1 MHKNGENT
9 VNLYDEKSF
18 EKACGKMM
26 PLRRNMSTFNG
37 DKFQCACGSK
47 HTFNSNS
54 ISVLS
59 EGSNGRFIVVCPRNP
74 ELLSLIKTKMKWG
87 LLYQGL
93 EFLAGHKVNAA

>member
-1 MHKNGENT
+1 M
-9 VNLYDEKSF
+9 NLCDKESF

-26 PLRRNMSTFNG
+26 PLRRDMATFDG
-37 DKFQCACGSK
+37 DKFQCACGNI
-47 HTFNSNS
+47 HTFNPT

-59 EGSNGRFIVVCPRNP
+59 EGFNGRFVVVCPYNQ

-93 EFLAGHKVNAA
+93 EYLAGYKMNSI